1 MITSSNYSKNVV
13 KAFSNYLTTNKS
25 DKLVI
30 ECLDPKNG
38 SKSEVIKQY
47 KRYMQ
52 PKSIN
57 NNLLKKLIENKRFN
71 PHFLYFLKYYSFD
84 YLNNSKSENRYNHIF
99 YVIFLI
105 RCYSNKS
112 NLQVLIA
119 YKKQKAKRDFWRR
132 NQQTHT
138 ITSPLFPIF
147 LFTSNYI
154 LYLKKLQFFDT
165 KTHPFWNRSICNG
178 KAVVLNIYKESLIIP
193 QPSHNGNI
201 NLIGFPLLFF
211 IYVLVFVCNE

>member
-1 MITSSNYSKNVV
+1 LITSSNYSKNVV

-71 PHFLYFLKYYSFD
+71 PHFLYFLKYYAFD
-84 YLNNSKSENRYNHIF
+84 YLNNSKSENRFNHIF
-99 YVIFLI
+99 YVLFLI

-112 NLQVLIA
+112 NLQALIA
-119 YKKQKAKRDFWRR
+119 YKKQKAKRDFWRGET
-132 NQQTHT
+132 NSHPKNFTL
-138 ITSPLFPIF
+138 ISKIIFP
-147 LFTSNYI
+147 SN
-154 LYLKKLQFFDT
+154 
-165 KTHPFWNRSICNG
+165 
-178 KAVVLNIYKESLIIP
+178 
-193 QPSHNGNI
+193 
-201 NLIGFPLLFF
+201 
-211 IYVLVFVCNE
+211 